1 MTFTEGPVPSTFS
14 SCTLSP
20 WEMVVVVMVVVALV
34 PMVVVH
40 GRLGPRPN
48 DRFLRLPPSPFLFTA
63 AGLSNGGGRR
73 RFFVCNVV
81 AVCPVCVACG
91 F

>member
-1 MTFTEGPVPSTFS
+1 MSLAHPGLPGVTQQVARSAPYPHTVA
-14 SCTLSP
+14 SP
-20 WEMVVVVMVVVALV
+20 
-34 PMVVVH
+34 
-40 GRLGPRPN
+40 G
-48 DRFLRLPPSPFLFTA
+48 LRLTTSQVPLRALLPSPFPFTA

-73 RFFVCNVV
+73 RVFVCNVV

>member
-48 DRFLRLPPSPFLFTA
+48 DRFLRLPPSPFPFTA

-73 RFFVCNVV
+73 RVFVCNVV